1 MFVAI
6 GVYFLSSIRTN
17 MDFILSNKHIHS
29 IGRVPKNFIPN
40 QSVNTTIR
48 NQRCEPHKMTTCNFM
63 LSINSKRPKAKNR
76 WSKDDNNKKNTYT
89 HTTEERKKTKSTT
102 RCDSFF
108 FSFFFV
114 CYTCTIQNPPST
126 IPRFLVCFRFI
137 DILTYTINGMNVGGL
152 MANKTRPWTTTSK
165 NWMNAAHLLI
175 EWFPQT

>member
-1 MFVAI
+1 MVSSLFVRLIINLFGFFFFPTSSQTVYTLSQFQITKIWFYFSLLWVFMFVAI

-63 LSINSKRPKAKNR
+63 LRINSKRPKAKNR
-76 WSKDDNNKKNTYT
+76 RSKDDNNKKNTYT

-108 FSFFFV
+108 FSFFFLLHMH
-114 CYTCTIQNPPST
+114 YTKST
-126 IPRFLVCFRFI
+126 EHDTEIFGVL
-137 DILTYTINGMNVGGL
+137 
-152 MANKTRPWTTTSK
+152 
-165 NWMNAAHLLI
+165 
-175 EWFPQT
+175 